1 MLLMKLTSHL
11 PDDRRAHVE
20 GRLRANLMAWL
31 TTVRPDGRPDSVPVW
46 FLLRDDETILM
57 YSQAAKIKLRNISH
71 NPRVALG
78 LDVTDLGRDI
88 IRIDGTAER
97 VPGFPAADQVP
108 EYVVKYAERIG
119 ANFGT
124 ASQFAGLFPEAVI
137 ITPHR
142 LYA

>member
-1 MLLMKLTSHL
+1 MKLTSHL
-11 PDDRRAHVE
+11 PEARRAHVE

-46 FLLRDDETILM
+46 FLLRDDETILV
-57 YSQAAKIKLRNISH
+57 YSQAAKVKLRNIAS
-71 NPRVALG
+71 NPSVSLG
-78 LDVTDLGRDI
+78 LDVTDIGRDI
-88 IRIDGTAER
+88 IRVEGTAEH

-108 EYVVKYAERIG
+108 EYVAKYAERLG

-124 ASQFAGLFPEAVI
+124 ASRFAALFPEALI

-142 LYA
+142 LHA